1 MVIFDYVFY
10 QRPETCMVHIYG
22 SSRAPPWVRL
32 TPWWSGGVTSRSWT
46 LGLQHGLFTGVPPA
60 TYALHCAGG
69 GSAQPARE
77 ASRAGLLSWYTYPNT
92 SVRHHNNFFLSL
104 YLSHPHFP
112 LFFLIPLY
120 AQPSLIPTFTFL
132 YCPYP
137 NSFDPPGSSA
147 VDFQFWRGRFHCCD
161 SWINGLFRLCGP
173 PANGAG
179 CWLLQHPSGGTL
191 EVKGWHTGIKK

>member
-104 YLSHPHFP
+104 YISHPHFP
-112 LFFLIPLY
+112 LFFYSSLCTTFFNSHFHFPLLPIPQLLWSPRIFSCGFPVLET
-120 AQPSLIPTFTFL
+120 QVSLLWLLDQWSLPSLWTT
-132 YCPYP
+132 C
-137 NSFDPPGSSA
+137 
-147 VDFQFWRGRFHCCD
+147 
-161 SWINGLFRLCGP
+161 
-173 PANGAG
+173 
-179 CWLLQHPSGGTL
+179 
-191 EVKGWHTGIKK
+191 